1 MPVPHHSVFFTGW
14 MLSCHPIN
22 SMKALKIM
30 VQWRSWCCYVIA
42 KRFVEQGL
50 LRRRACSPLMINRLC
65 CIGFGSCSFVARS
78 FTSPAVMA
86 RACRYRRWS
95 NDYSVTV
102 VTVSVAAVV
111 IITSHRASTSTRWHF
126 AFALC
131 CHGNETRAPIANPPN
146 SAQLGGTSYHSPSY
160 IQVRAVVREC
170 GEPQTQRQTR
180 VTTIHFT
187 SSTTRAKCN

>member
-1 MPVPHHSVFFTGW
+1 MGWQWHKLDHMQIICTSLQTNNHASTSPLSFFTGR
-14 MLSCHPIN
+14 MPSCHPTN
-22 SMKALKIM
+22 SVKALKAM
-30 VQWRSWCCYVIA
+30 AQWRSWCYYVIVVA
-42 KRFVEQGL
+42 KLFVEQAL
-50 LRRRACSPLMINRLC
+50 LRRRVCSPLMINRLC

-86 RACRYRRWS
+86 RACRYRQWS

-146 SAQLGGTSYHSPSY
+146 SAQLGGTPT
-160 IQVRAVVREC
+160 IPQV
-170 GEPQTQRQTR
+170 
-180 VTTIHFT
+180 T
-187 SSTTRAKCN
+187 SRSVQ

>member
-1 MPVPHHSVFFTGW
+1 VAVASAEPYANHLHLAPDKQPCQYLTTQFFYRPNAFLPPNQQCQSIEGNGSVKKL
-14 MLSCHPIN
+14 ML
-22 SMKALKIM
+22 L
-30 VQWRSWCCYVIA
+30 CYVVA
-42 KRFVEQGL
+42 KLFVEQGR
-50 LRRRACSPLMINRLC
+50 LRRRVCSPLMINRLC

-86 RACRYRRWS
+86 RACRYRQWS

-126 AFALC
+126 VFALC

-146 SAQLGGTSYHSPSY
+146 SAQLGGTPT
-160 IQVRAVVREC
+160 IPQV
-170 GEPQTQRQTR
+170 
-180 VTTIHFT
+180 T
-187 SSTTRAKCN
+187 SRSVQ